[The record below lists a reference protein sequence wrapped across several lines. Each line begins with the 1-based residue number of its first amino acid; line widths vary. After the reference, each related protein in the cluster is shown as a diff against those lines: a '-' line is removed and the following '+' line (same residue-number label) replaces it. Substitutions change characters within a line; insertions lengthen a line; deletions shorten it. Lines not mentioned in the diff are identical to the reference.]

1 MPEAFDPYR
10 KWLGIPPKDRPPN
23 NRPPNHYRLLSLELF
38 EDDADVISNAAD
50 RQMAHVR
57 TFQTGPHSDLSQK
70 LLNELS
76 AARVCLLNRER
87 KAEYDAALRREFAA
101 REAAAAAA
109 MAAPPAPL
117 RAAQPLAAPLPT
129 ARPIMPTA
137 VIPVSTPFT
146 APARAVGRPLDTPAA
161 PFVTRYAPRRRGGG
175 WQVPAAAVAICALL
189 AGAAYVVFKQS
200 RPPADGLPPRD
211 NQNVVAKHPPD
222 DSQEKRNG
230 KRRTDARIKTEPTKP
245 DKPDENKPDDLKPPS
260 GGSPINVLPG
270 PVDLLQL
277 PGQVDLLGRIDVD
290 RDRVAGQWKRDA
302 EGVVSPAGGL
312 ARLKI
317 PYAVPKEY
325 VVTVEVE
332 RLTGD
337 EAFGVGLASGEWWTP
352 AWLDGRKLFPTGLH
366 GIQGSAKGAKTGR
379 LPVGKRVTLGY
390 CVRDTGVVL
399 LQPVNGASASW
410 RGIINWR
417 GDFGSWN
424 WPGSWDAPEKGRLE
438 FAAIKDHQ
446 ARLETDANDPAANLA
461 VGRFYC
467 FGKKDWD
474 RGLPRLAAGGDPALK
489 ELAQREL
496 AKPNGAEEEKS
507 LGDDWWDMS
516 RKEKGA
522 VKAALAGRAGFWYRR
537 ALTFLSG
544 IEKEAVEARLEEIGA
559 DGLADKTQFL
569 SELTQTN
576 VVVAN
581 NGFAKGK
588 NAATNTPLTF
598 LGKESPHGL
607 FTHPDNNST
616 ASVRYDLEKKARRLA
631 LNVAIDDGAVITPR
645 CSLVFQVWGDD
656 KLLWSSVP
664 IIAKGQVAGCELN
677 VANVK
682 VLELR
687 VMCAGRSNSS
697 AYAVW
702 LEPRVTWKY

>member
-1 MPEAFDPYR
+1 MPSATDLKEARREADERIEQDLQAAKTPDQKLNVARKSRRAALNAKPDSAERYALLDQARELAAKAGSSKVAFEAIDELAKWFEIDELDLRLTTLEEAAKAPSTAGKAAKKEQFDSARELIEACVADNRFPEATR
-10 KWLGIPPKDRPPN
+10 
-23 NRPPNHYRLLSLELF
+23 
-38 EDDADVISNAAD
+38 AATLA
-50 RQMAHVR
+50 QA
-57 TFQTGPHSDLSQK
+57 
-70 LLNELS
+70 
-76 AARVCLLNRER
+76 AAR
-87 KAEYDAALRREFAA
+87 ALRD
-101 REAAAAAA
+101 
-109 MAAPPAPL
+109 
-117 RAAQPLAAPLPT
+117 Q
-129 ARPIMPTA
+129 
-137 VIPVSTPFT
+137 
-146 APARAVGRPLDTPAA
+146 DT
-161 PFVTRYAPRRRGGG
+161 
-175 WQVPAAAVAICALL
+175 
-189 AGAAYVVFKQS
+189 
-200 RPPADGLPPRD
+200 
-211 NQNVVAKHPPD
+211 
-222 DSQEKRNG
+222 
-230 KRRTDARIKTEPTKP
+230 
-245 DKPDENKPDDLKPPS
+245 
-260 GGSPINVLPG
+260 
-270 PVDLLQL
+270 
-277 PGQVDLLGRIDVD
+277 
-290 RDRVAGQWKRDA
+290 
-302 EGVVSPAGGL
+302 GL
-312 ARLKI
+312 AKQITDDR
-317 PYAVPKEY
+317 KE
-325 VVTVEVE
+325 
-332 RLTGD
+332 LD
-337 EAFGVGLASGEWWTP
+337 KLA
-352 AWLDGRKLFPTGLH
+352 K
-366 GIQGSAKGAKTGR
+366 Q
-379 LPVGKRVTLGY
+379 
-390 CVRDTGVVL
+390 
-399 LQPVNGASASW
+399 
-410 RGIINWR
+410 
-417 GDFGSWN
+417 
-424 WPGSWDAPEKGRLE
+424 
-438 FAAIKDHQ
+438 FAAIKDHL

-489 ELAQREL
+489 ELARREL

-522 VKAALAGRAGFWYRR
+522 VKAALASRAGFWYRR
-537 ALTFLSG
+537 AVTVLSG
-544 IEKEAVEARLEEIGA
+544 IEKEAVEARLEKIGA

-588 NAATNTPLTF
+588 NAATNKPLTF

-664 IIAKGQVAGCELN
+664 IIAKGQVAGCEIPL
-677 VANVK
+677 ANVK